1 MEGSRR
7 RGALYS
13 RGESRADETRSLLF
27 KPGLSSENY
36 ALLLSK
42 YLRKD
47 LVSRGSVGQLF
58 MDNHQ
63 QLLKQRAALLP
74 TGVPNS
80 LDEALCSIRSS
91 GQTRQVPQRRGHEDQ
106 TPMFLNGFGTPHAIL
121 VEAQMCV
128 YCRYTTFS
136 STTADRRRQFDERLL
151 RQPKPIPD

>member
-7 RGALYS
+7 RGAIHS
-13 RGESRADETRSLLF
+13 RGESRADKTRSLLF

-91 GQTRQVPQRRGHEDQ
+91 GQ
-106 TPMFLNGFGTPHAIL
+106 
-121 VEAQMCV
+121 
-128 YCRYTTFS
+128 RYQSRFP
-136 STTADRRRQFDERLL
+136 F
-151 RQPKPIPD
+151 